1 MQDLPLSKPATDPA
15 VASTAEPA
23 IGPTEPPVVSVL
35 IISYNTCEMT
45 LECLRSVRDQTTLP
59 HEVIV
64 VDNNSQDGSA
74 EAIAAEFPEID
85 LDARKDNLG
94 FAGGNN
100 AAAARAQGEYILLLN
115 PDTVVLDHAIDKL
128 VAFAKAQPQS
138 GIWGGRTLFG
148 DMSLNP
154 SSCWRRM
161 TVWSCFCRMAGL
173 TAIFPKSGLF
183 SSEGYGGWPRD
194 TERDVDIVQGCYL
207 LITRKMWNDLGGFDP
222 AFFMYGEEAD
232 LCLRA
237 KKTLGAQ
244 PRVTPDSTIIHY
256 GGASE
261 KVRSDQLVKLLTG
274 KMALIDR
281 HFPEWQRPL
290 GRFFFGHFPLTRLIA
305 ARTIAALTGRQ
316 SIRTTADVWADVWT
330 RRKIWRAG
338 Y

>member
-1 MQDLPLSKPATDPA
+1 MQDIPSTLS
-15 VASTAEPA
+15 
-23 IGPTEPPVVSVL
+23 EPPVVSIL
-35 IISYNTCEMT
+35 IISYNTREMT
-45 LECLRSVRDQTTLP
+45 LDCLRSVRDQTDIP

-74 EAIAAEFPEID
+74 EAMAAEFPEMV
-85 LDARKDNLG
+85 LDARSDNLG

-100 AAAARAQGEYILLLN
+100 AAAARARGEYLLLLN

-128 VAFAKAQPQS
+128 VAFAKARPEA

-154 SSCWRRM
+154 SSCWRKM
-161 TVWSCFCRMAGL
+161 SVWNCFCRMAGL
-173 TAIFPKSGLF
+173 TAMFPKSALF
-183 SSEGYGGWPRD
+183 SSERYGDWPRD
-194 TERDVDIVQGCYL
+194 TERDVDIVQGCFL
-207 LITRKMWNDLGGFDP
+207 LITRKMWDELGGFDP

-237 KKTLGAQ
+237 KKLLGAQ
-244 PRVTPDSTIIHY
+244 PRVTPTSTIIHY

-261 KVRSDQLVKLLTG
+261 TVRSDQLVKLLTG

-281 HFPEWQRPL
+281 HFPKWQRPV
-290 GRFFFGHFPLTRLIA
+290 GRFFFGTFPLTRLIA
-305 ARTIAALTGRQ
+305 TRIVGTLTGKP
-316 SIRTTADVWADVWT
+316 SVKASAEVWADVWA
-330 RRKIWRAG
+330 RRKVWRAG

>member
-1 MQDLPLSKPATDPA
+1 MQDMPSSLPEPSAAPAET
-15 VASTAEPA
+15 
-23 IGPTEPPVVSVL
+23 PVVSVL
-35 IISYNTCEMT
+35 IISYNTREMT
-45 LECLRSVRDQTTLP
+45 LACLRSVRDQTDIP

-74 EAIAAEFPEID
+74 EAIAAEFPGMQ

-100 AAAARAQGEYILLLN
+100 AAAARARGEYLLLLN

-128 VAFAKAQPQS
+128 VAFAKARPQA

-161 TVWSCFCRMAGL
+161 SVWNCFCRMAGL
-173 TAIFPKSGLF
+173 TAIFPNSGLF
-183 SSEGYGGWPRD
+183 SSERYGGWHRD
-194 TERDVDIVQGCYL
+194 TERDVDIVQGCFL
-207 LITRKMWNDLGGFDP
+207 LITRKMWDQLGGFDP

-244 PRVTPDSTIIHY
+244 PRVTPESTIIHY

-281 HFPEWQRPL
+281 HFPKWQRPL
-290 GRFFFGHFPLTRLIA
+290 GRFFFGHFPLTRLVA
-305 ARTIAALTGRQ
+305 ARALGALTGKP
-316 SIRTTADVWADVWT
+316 SIKNTADIWADVWA
-330 RRKIWRAG
+330 RRGIWRAG